1 MATETRS
8 GGSSLLRRLNLRAK
22 LILFICP
29 PLVVGFCV
37 SWVVATAAARR
48 GMTAAAVAGLSTEA
62 KGLAHG
68 VTAMFDDS
76 MSDARMLARLDVT
89 AATIE
94 NHDPKA
100 FRWIA
105 DQMVLSKKRYAAV
118 IVADAAGQ
126 IVAANVADRRGPGS
140 ASLEKRSIAQE
151 AWAIIKGRSA
161 GKESE
166 AVPPG
171 RPGFLSDRLG
181 PRETVAGFH
190 LVVRDVMDDVIGTVT
205 LLVSLDAAGSVLD
218 GALSASEGVPSS
230 LALVVGPDGLPV
242 VFPDKLGDV
251 ELWRSSR
258 IDVPSTPDAAR
269 SGWTGPGHSEFML
282 LAEPVEGAAA
292 SWRWRLVSFKAMAT
306 VEAPVSRLS
315 RNLTLVF
322 ALCAALLCLLLA
334 LIAARFAAPLRRLL
348 VAATGAEGGG
358 RLATIEVESEDEV
371 GQLTMA
377 FNDMVRALNTDL
389 ERQMR
394 SISRNA
400 EHLLRSASQ
409 LNNTSQL
416 MTRSSHATSE
426 QAATAGRSIE
436 SFAQSMR
443 TVHDGARSMNESV
456 SYVAE
461 HAHGTRTAVEEAVR
475 AAANAT
481 SVMNNLQVSSG
492 EIEGVL
498 KVISSVANQTK
509 LLALNAT
516 IEASRAGEAGRGF
529 SVVAQEVK
537 DLARRVQSSTQD
549 IASKVESMRA
559 DTERAMIAVGAFNK
573 VMAGVNDISQ
583 SLSSTAEEQLAT
595 TREIFSHVESAST
608 AAATASANV
617 GSLVDSADQT
627 TRGASETG
635 QAAAELLKMAADLQG
650 LTNSGGRLAASSEP
664 SGEESSLAAVTSFHT
679 AA

>member
-1 MATETRS
+1 M
-8 GGSSLLRRLNLRAK
+8 
-22 LILFICP
+22 
-29 PLVVGFCV
+29 
-37 SWVVATAAARR
+37 VATAAARR
-48 GMTAAAVAGLSTEA
+48 GMIAASVAGLSTEA

-68 VTAMFDDS
+68 VAAMFDDS
-76 MSDARMLARLDVT
+76 LSDARMLARLDVT

-94 NHDPKA
+94 NHDPKT

-105 DQMVLSKKRYAAV
+105 DQMVLSKKRYSAV

-126 IVAANVADRRGPGS
+126 IVAANVADRRRAGS
-140 ASLEKRSIAQE
+140 PSMERRSIAQE
-151 AWAIIKGRSA
+151 PWAIVKGRSA

-166 AVPPG
+166 VVPPA
-171 RPGFLSDRLG
+171 RPGFLSDRLE
-181 PRETVAGFH
+181 PRESVAGFH
-190 LVVRDVMDDVIGTVT
+190 LAVHDVMDDVIGTVT
-205 LLVSLDAAGSVLD
+205 VLVSLDAAGAVLD
-218 GALSASEGVPSS
+218 GAVTDSSDGVPSS
-230 LALVVGPDGLPV
+230 LALVVAADGAPVILPG
-242 VFPDKLGDV
+242 KLADS
-251 ELWRSSR
+251 EQWRSSH
-258 IDVPSTPDAAR
+258 IDLPGGPDVAL
-269 SGWTGPGHSEFML
+269 SGWTGPGKSDFML
-282 LAEPVEGAAA
+282 MAESIEGAAA
-292 SWRWRLVSFKAMAT
+292 PWKWRLVSFKVQTT

-334 LIAARFAAPLRRLL
+334 FIAARFAAPLRRLV
-348 VAATGAEGGG
+348 VAATGAESGG
-358 RLATIEVESEDEV
+358 RLSTIEVESEDEV

-377 FNDMVRALNTDL
+377 FNEMVRTLNTDL
-389 ERQMR
+389 ERQMHA
-394 SISRNA
+394 ISRNA
-400 EHLLRSASQ
+400 DQLFRSATQ
-409 LNNTSQL
+409 LNGTSQV
-416 MTRSSHATSE
+416 MTRSSASTSE
-426 QAATAGRSIE
+426 HAATAGRSIE
-436 SFAQSMR
+436 SFAASMR

-481 SVMNNLQVSSG
+481 SVMTNLRASSG

-537 DLARRVQSSTQD
+537 DLARRVSSSTQD
-549 IASKVESMRA
+549 ISHKVESMRA
-559 DTERAMIAVGAFNK
+559 DTERAIQAVSAFNK
-573 VMAGVNDISQ
+573 VIAGVNDISQ

-595 TREIFSHVESAST
+595 TREIFNHVESAST
-608 AAATASANV
+608 AAAAASANV

-627 TRGASETG
+627 TRGARETG
-635 QAAAELLKMAADLQG
+635 AAAAELLDMAADLQG
-650 LTNSGGRLAASSEP
+650 LTQSDGRRS
-664 SGEESSLAAVTSFHT
+664 AAVSSPDQPLASVTPFPTDH